1 MEGIKETKGSR
12 ITERLKKEGIDNIRV
27 IELSPSV
34 ILFSGESK
42 DWVESLLIMIRI
54 LQIFNATLLNIF
66 NNEEIWYLKVLMKK

>member
-1 MEGIKETKGSR
+1 MEEVKESR
-12 ITERLKKEGIDNIRV
+12 IIERLKKEGISNIRV

-34 ILFSGESK
+34 ILFSGESE
-42 DWVESLLIMIRI
+42 DWVESLLVMIRI

>member
-1 MEGIKETKGSR
+1 MEEIKESR
-12 ITERLKKEGIDNIRV
+12 IIERLKKEGIGDIRV

-42 DWVESLLIMIRI
+42 DWVESLLVMIRI

>member
-1 MEGIKETKGSR
+1 MEEAKESR
-12 ITERLKKEGIDNIRV
+12 IIERLKKEGINNIRV

-34 ILFSGESK
+34 ILFSGESE
-42 DWVESLLIMIRI
+42 DWVESLLVMIRI

>member
-1 MEGIKETKGSR
+1 MEEVKESR
-12 ITERLKKEGIDNIRV
+12 IIERLKKEGISDIWV

-42 DWVESLLIMIRI
+42 DWVESLLVMIRI

>member
-1 MEGIKETKGSR
+1 MEEVKESR
-12 ITERLKKEGIDNIRV
+12 IIERLKKEGIDKKRV
-27 IELSPSV
+27 IGLSPSV

-42 DWVESLLIMIRI
+42 DWVESLLVMIRI

>member
-1 MEGIKETKGSR
+1 MEEAKESR
-12 ITERLKKEGIDNIRV
+12 IIERLKKEGISDIRV

-42 DWVESLLIMIRI
+42 DWVESLLVMIRI
-54 LQIFNATLLNIF
+54 LQIFDATLLNIF

>member
-1 MEGIKETKGSR
+1 MEEVKESR
-12 ITERLKKEGIDNIRV
+12 IIERLKKEGISDIRV

-42 DWVESLLIMIRI
+42 DWVESLLVMIRI
-54 LQIFNATLLNIF
+54 LQIFDATLLNIF

>member
-1 MEGIKETKGSR
+1 MEEAKESR
-12 ITERLKKEGIDNIRV
+12 IIERLKKEGISDIRV

-42 DWVESLLIMIRI
+42 DWVESLLVMIRI

>member
-1 MEGIKETKGSR
+1 MEEVKESR
-12 ITERLKKEGIDNIRV
+12 IIERLKKEGISDIRV

-42 DWVESLLIMIRI
+42 DWVESLLVMIRI

>member
-1 MEGIKETKGSR
+1 MEEAKESR
-12 ITERLKKEGIDNIRV
+12 IIERLKKEGIDNIRV

-42 DWVESLLIMIRI
+42 DWVESLLVMIRI
-54 LQIFNATLLNIF
+54 LQIFDATLLNIF

>member
-1 MEGIKETKGSR
+1 MEEVKESR
-12 ITERLKKEGIDNIRV
+12 IIERLKKEGIGDIRV

-42 DWVESLLIMIRI
+42 DWVESLLVMIRI

>member
-1 MEGIKETKGSR
+1 MEEIKESR
-12 ITERLKKEGIDNIRV
+12 IIERLKKEGIDNIRV
-27 IELSPSV
+27 IGLSPSV

-42 DWVESLLIMIRI
+42 DWVESLLVMIRI